1 MRAVILPAY
10 GSASALVVG
19 DMPEP
24 SPGPGEIKVRVAAAG
39 LNPIDW
45 KQRSGLF
52 HKYMPLQLPTILGR
66 DVSGEVVALGEG
78 VTSPAIG
85 ARVCGLTWRTY
96 AEFVVAPVSAWAEL
110 PSGMNLVDAA
120 ALPLALLTGAQLIE
134 EALKPSPD
142 DVVLVTGALGSVG
155 RVAVYS
161 AKLRGAKVWAGVRG
175 TRKHEAAALGVEGV
189 VALDD
194 DAELAAMP
202 LFDGVADTV
211 GGATTTQLLAKIKPG
226 GAIASIVGEPAG
238 AKERGL
244 DVRLLHTHAD
254 ATRLAAL
261 AQVVAEGT
269 LILPIIMRMSLPRA
283 GEAQSLAEHH
293 AGGKVLLTGR
303 PKTWSALERSAMST

>member
-10 GSASALVVG
+10 GSAAALVVG

-96 AEFVVAPVSAWAEL
+96 AEYVVAPVSAWAEL
-110 PSGMNLVDAA
+110 PAGMDLVDAA
-120 ALPLALLTGAQLIE
+120 ALPLALLTGAQLVDAADLRE
-134 EALKPSPD
+134 GDK
-142 DVVLVTGALGSVG
+142 VLVTGATGAVG
-155 RVAVYS
+155 RVAVYL
-161 AKLRGAKVWAGVRG
+161 AKTRGATVYAGVRA
-175 TRKHEAAALGVEGV
+175 RHAAEAANLGAHAVI
-189 VALDD
+189 ALDD
-194 DAELAAMP
+194 ARQLEKVPQLDAL
-202 LFDGVADTV
+202 ADTV
-211 GGATTTQLLAKIKPG
+211 GGETTQALLPRLKTG
-226 GAIASIVGEPAG
+226 GRIGSIVGEPPG

-244 DVRLLHTHAD
+244 VARAFFTVAD
-254 ATRLAAL
+254 APRLTAL
-261 AQVVAEGT
+261 VAEVAAGKLT
-269 LILPIIMRMSLPRA
+269 IPIARRMP
-283 GEAQSLAEHH
+283 LAEAAQAH
-293 AGGKVLLTGR
+293 AVAELGGGGKVLL
-303 PKTWSALERSAMST
+303 LL